1 MLEEFQNKMKKYVII
16 LAVTAFILLVSL
28 ATVYFMYRGRLNEKK
43 ESAVAYTDLS
53 SSDDDQAID
62 SDVDD

>member
-1 MLEEFQNKMKKYVII
+1 MTGGRSDEADPDTSETAA
-16 LAVTAFILLVSL
+16 AVVSL
-28 ATVYFMYRGRLNEKK
+28 ATVYFMYRGRINEKK